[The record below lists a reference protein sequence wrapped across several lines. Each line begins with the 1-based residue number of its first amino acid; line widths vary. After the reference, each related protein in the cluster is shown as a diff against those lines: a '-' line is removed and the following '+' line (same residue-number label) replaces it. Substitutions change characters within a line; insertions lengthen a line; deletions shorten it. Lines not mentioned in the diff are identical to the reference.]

1 MTFGPGDVFLAED
14 LTARDTRQHRT
25 IGSEPTWMSDSPF
38 PAVSSTE
45 IKMAS
50 PPGRIDIIL
59 SCLVS
64 TPKKPTARIF
74 ALRSPLSINGLGA
87 ARKTIGFP
95 RSLGEVIK

>member
-1 MTFGPGDVFLAED
+1 
-14 LTARDTRQHRT
+14 
-25 IGSEPTWMSDSPF
+25 
-38 PAVSSTE
+38 
-45 IKMAS
+45 MAS